1 MRIHYKMNSQPVKK
15 PPIPTQQ
22 NRRDVATSSDEK
34 NAVEHSPELNKDVS
48 ENNIGAPPSASPIHP
63 QHPPMPL
70 PSEYVDADATAIS
83 VTSESAELKQYKH
96 FGFKEID
103 DELDQTFGLEHTNDS
118 TILDIIVVYVKGQK
132 ILYTEAK
139 TLCEQ
144 RLNALMIPA
153 IFNTAVCTILSL
165 VLKDISFGATIVS
178 VLNGINALF
187 LALINYLKLDARAEA
202 HRTAAYKFDKLQSY
216 LEFNSGKVL
225 FTLPKEE
232 NKAEYDIYQIMKIA
246 EKEIREIKDTNQ
258 FILPERIRF
267 KFPTLYST
275 NVFSIVKEYMNDDML
290 LVNKFKDLLNSKQ
303 DILKELAEYSSVTV
317 SDARGSKDKKRDDL
331 EKQYAFINN
340 ECRDMLNKIIEK
352 KKEYLKIDDSY
363 QTEVDKYIKMSRIG
377 LCDWLKS

>member
-1 MRIHYKMNSQPVKK
+1 MSQIPKK
-15 PPIPTQQ
+15 PPVPVQQ
-22 NRRDVATSSDEK
+22 SKLPWPDPQPQPVYTDLSGNHVV
-34 NAVEHSPELNKDVS
+34 NPEQS
-48 ENNIGAPPSASPIHP
+48 CQEPPQPQASPIHP
-63 QHPPMPL
+63 QQTPKPPPMP
-70 PSEYVDADATAIS
+70 SDQADATAIS
-83 VTSESAELKQYKH
+83 VTSDTAEDKQFKH
-96 FGFKEID
+96 FRFKEID
-103 DELDQTFGLEHTNDS
+103 NELDHTFGLEHTNDS

-202 HRTAAYKFDKLQSY
+202 HRTAAYKFDKIQSF

-225 FTLPKEE
+225 FTLPKDE

-246 EKEIREIKDTNQ
+246 EKEIREVKDTNQ

-290 LVNKFKDLLNSKQ
+290 LVNKFKDMLNRKQ
-303 DILKELAEYSSVTV
+303 DILKDIAENN
-317 SDARGSKDKKRDDL
+317 GFKEDL
-331 EKQYAFINN
+331 EEKLRQTDD
-340 ECRDMLNKIIEK
+340 ECKHMLNTIIEK
-352 KKEYLKIDDSY
+352 KKDYLKIDDSY
-363 QTEVDKYIKMSRIG
+363 QEEIDNYIRTSRAG

>member
-1 MRIHYKMNSQPVKK
+1 M
-15 PPIPTQQ
+15 
-22 NRRDVATSSDEK
+22 
-34 NAVEHSPELNKDVS
+34 
-48 ENNIGAPPSASPIHP
+48 
-63 QHPPMPL
+63 
-70 PSEYVDADATAIS
+70 
-83 VTSESAELKQYKH
+83 
-96 FGFKEID
+96 
-103 DELDQTFGLEHTNDS
+103 
-118 TILDIIVVYVKGQK
+118 
-132 ILYTEAK
+132 
-139 TLCEQ
+139 
-144 RLNALMIPA
+144 
-153 IFNTAVCTILSL
+153 
-165 VLKDISFGATIVS
+165 
-178 VLNGINALF
+178 
-187 LALINYLKLDARAEA
+187 
-202 HRTAAYKFDKLQSY
+202 
-216 LEFNSGKVL
+216 L

-377 LCDWLKS
+377 LCDWLKP